1 MSDIEY
7 IRQNLSQ
14 AEMWGQLAEECTE
27 LAQAALK
34 MQRLYMPTNKPR
46 KLKKEIIKQVF
57 EEIGDVL
64 NCLEALKAYADPK
77 QRDAKKRRWARNI
90 EAAIKEGGSE

>member
-7 IRQNLSQ
+7 IRQNLTQ

-46 KLKKEIIKQVF
+46 KPKKEIIKQVF

-64 NCLEALKAYADPK
+64 TCLEALKAYADPK
-77 QRDAKKRRWARNI
+77 QRDAKKRRWARNV